1 MNAYEIIRR
10 PRITEQTVFQQNLDN
25 QYTFEVHP
33 KSNKNEIKKAV
44 ESLFGVSVQQI
55 KTMNYSGKS
64 RRVGKSTGTTA
75 AWKKAIITL
84 AEGETIEGV

>member
-1 MNAYEIIRR
+1 MNAYDIVRQ
-10 PRITEQTVFQQNLDN
+10 PRITEKSVFQQNLLN

-44 ESLFGVSVQQI
+44 ESLFGVSVTTV

-64 RRVGKSTGTTA
+64 RRVGKSAGKTA

>member
-1 MNAYEIIRR
+1 MNAYDIIRQ
-10 PRITEQTVFQQNLDN
+10 PRITEKTVFQQNLHN

-33 KSNKNEIKKAV
+33 KTNKNEIKKAI
-44 ESLFGVSVQQI
+44 ETLFGVSVTAI
-55 KTMNYSGKS
+55 KTMNYAGKS